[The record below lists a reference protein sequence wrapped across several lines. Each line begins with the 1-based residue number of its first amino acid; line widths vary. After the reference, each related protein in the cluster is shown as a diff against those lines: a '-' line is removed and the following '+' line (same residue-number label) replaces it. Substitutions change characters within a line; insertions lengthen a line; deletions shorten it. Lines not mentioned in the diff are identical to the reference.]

1 MNKRIFADVK
11 VNTRRIA
18 KTPEIKEDVPFVDS
32 GNHNPSRPISYLPP
46 NDSSRYEFL
55 NKINKKTASISPR
68 ISQTP
73 QMPRRGKSFS
83 KKILFVFILVII
95 FGACYLLSTV
105 YLSAKVT
112 VVAKNKT
119 FDLKNQKFTASKL
132 KSSGI
137 PFELMIVEDKDYKD
151 VLLTNS
157 KEVSEKAKGEIT
169 LFNEYSNKVQK
180 ITAETF
186 ISDEKGKTY
195 KFDSTV
201 SIPGYTEDK
210 AKKITPGQ
218 VTASVTAFL
227 PGEAYNGNPESF
239 SVNSFKGTD
248 KFKKIYG
255 KAKTSISGGMT
266 GLVFLLGEEEKA
278 DLLLKTSTSKE
289 KLLRK
294 LSAQVP
300 QGYLLYPDAVGFTY
314 ELGENTVSKTPDAK
328 IEMKGTLSAVLIK
341 ESELSNAIINKLLPN
356 ISEKERGEILDPKL
370 SDLAFDFV
378 DKNQSINKEVENFDF
393 ELTGNIYT
401 KWSPNTLEL
410 RDQLVSKEKN
420 NVVSIFKQDP
430 GILSAGVSVI
440 PFWSKKLPDNVK
452 NIKIILK

>member
-1 MNKRIFADVK
+1 
-11 VNTRRIA
+11 
-18 KTPEIKEDVPFVDS
+18 
-32 GNHNPSRPISYLPP
+32 
-46 NDSSRYEFL
+46 
-55 NKINKKTASISPR
+55 
-68 ISQTP
+68 
-73 QMPRRGKSFS
+73 
-83 KKILFVFILVII
+83 
-95 FGACYLLSTV
+95 LLSTV